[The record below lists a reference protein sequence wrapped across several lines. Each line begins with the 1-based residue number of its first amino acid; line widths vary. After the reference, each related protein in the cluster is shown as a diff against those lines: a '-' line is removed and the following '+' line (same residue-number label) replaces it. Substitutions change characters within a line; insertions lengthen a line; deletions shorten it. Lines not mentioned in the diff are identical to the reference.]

1 MQIQR
6 ILKHLVFAD
15 WQLRRAFPPAS
26 LNALEAAIREG
37 EQTHAGELRLVVEGT
52 LDGLPL
58 WRGQTARE
66 RAIDLFSTLRIWDTE
81 HNCGVLIYLLLA
93 DHAVEIIADRGIH
106 ASAGEARWQAICS
119 DMESAFAKGQFQAG
133 ALAGIAAIAQEIR
146 QHFPP
151 QAKRFNELADSPLVL
166 P

>member
-26 LNALEAAIREG
+26 LKALEAAIRDS
-37 EQTHAGELRLVVEGT
+37 EQTHAGELRLVVEGS

-58 WRGQTARE
+58 WRGQSARE
-66 RAIDLFSTLRIWDTE
+66 RAIELFSQLRIWDTE
-81 HNCGVLIYLLLA
+81 NNCGVLIYILLA

-119 DMESAFAKGQFQAG
+119 NMESAFAKGQFQAG
-133 ALAGIAAIAQEIR
+133 ALAGIAAIAEEIR
-146 QHFPP
+146 QHFPA
-151 QAKRFNELADSPLVL
+151 QAKRLNELADSPLVL